1 MLQTVR
7 LQKVRHDLGTEQQ
20 QYHISLKKVMDKEKL
35 DIIRQALKAEAVR
48 QNTQREYFS
57 GETIVETGSGE
68 AVSTD
73 R

>member
-1 MLQTVR
+1 
-7 LQKVRHDLGTEQQ
+7 
-20 QYHISLKKVMDKEKL
+20 MDKEKL
-35 DIIRQALKAEAVR
+35 DIIRQALKAEAAR